1 MRSPRDT
8 HMGGGP
14 ESLGVSRGAVFA
26 GCRRQGGATVSENAA
41 PRRRKG
47 QIRAARPV
55 SGCRRPFP
63 PPEPRRTRRVHRGA
77 SLTVGRRGVEPPKP
91 LQSAALRGH
100 RLHSAARELTRPR
113 VIRSA
118 SHAEMQCRSKL
129 QNCASC
135 ARTAALRGHSALT
148 SPEGSRTGG
157 FSRWCWRSSAL
168 HRAEADRSPR
178 RGGRAPAQLS
188 GRREP

>member
-1 MRSPRDT
+1 MRYGALSKAPPRVPNWDSFGWSLVEAAPGRSEKCGPPGT
-8 HMGGGP
+8 PMGGGP

-100 RLHSAARELTRPR
+100 RLHSAAREAT
-113 VIRSA
+113 
-118 SHAEMQCRSKL
+118 SH
-129 QNCASC
+129 
-135 ARTAALRGHSALT
+135 
-148 SPEGSRTGG
+148 
-157 FSRWCWRSSAL
+157 
-168 HRAEADRSPR
+168 
-178 RGGRAPAQLS
+178 
-188 GRREP
+188 